1 MNKVKIY
8 RWIVFLLA
16 AGYCLRM
23 IFLSDYTE
31 FSGPFRFLTVWA
43 LFCSFF
49 AASRMMAIEEGR
61 STKRWDGFVSMTA
74 VVNAMVVYL
83 YWSLFLNDPTSVTRD
98 GKLGEPYLEIYLH
111 ALGPLLQWIDA
122 IFIHRAFRRL
132 KSAAL
137 WLIGLISVYICWIE
151 FAVQPLSAT
160 PRGTVTNGL
169 PYPFLNSLELPDR
182 LATYGTYFAAAG
194 VLLLV
199 FAGVAWGIRRLV
211 PQRATPQAQPDNPGS
226 AA

>member
-1 MNKVKIY
+1 MRAVKIY

-23 IFLSDYTE
+23 IFLSDYSN

-49 AASRMMAIEEGR
+49 AASRMMALEEGR
-61 STKRWDGFVSMTA
+61 STRRWDGFVSMTA

-83 YWSLFLNDPTSVTRD
+83 YWSLFLNDPASVTRD
-98 GKLGEPYLEIYLH
+98 GQLGEPYLELYLH
-111 ALGPLLQWIDA
+111 GLGPLLQWIDA
-122 IFIHRAFRRL
+122 TFIHRAFRRL
-132 KSAAL
+132 KAAFL
-137 WLIGLISVYICWIE
+137 WLFGLISLYILWIE
-151 FAVQPLSAT
+151 FVIQPLAAA

-169 PYPFLNSLELPDR
+169 PYPFLNSLLPADR
-182 LATYGTYFAAAG
+182 VATYGTYFVAAA

-199 FAGVAWGIRRLV
+199 FAGFAWGVRRMF
-211 PQRATPQAQPDNPGS
+211 PRPEGPQALRDNPS
-226 AA
+226 NAA

>member
-1 MNKVKIY
+1 MPITKIY

-23 IFLSDYTE
+23 ILLSDYTQ

-83 YWSLFLNDPTSVTRD
+83 YWSLFLNDPASVTRD
-98 GKLGEPYLEIYLH
+98 GKLGEPYLELYLH

-122 IFIHRAFRRL
+122 TFIHRAFRRMT
-132 KSAAL
+132 SAFL
-137 WLIGLISVYICWIE
+137 WLFGLISLYIVWIE
-151 FAVQPLSAT
+151 FAVQPLAT
-160 PRGTVTNGL
+160 SPKGTVTQGL
-169 PYPFLNSLELPDR
+169 PYPFLNSLLPADR
-182 LATYGTYFAAAG
+182 ITVYGTYFLAAA
-194 VLLLV
+194 VLLMV
-199 FAGVAWGIRRLV
+199 FTGIAWGVRRLF
-211 PQRATPQAQPDNPGS
+211 PRSKGRQALPDSPGN

>member
-1 MNKVKIY
+1 MKAVKIY

-23 IFLSDYTE
+23 VFLSDYAQ
-31 FSGPFRFLTVWA
+31 FAGPFRFLTVWA

-98 GKLGEPYLEIYLH
+98 GKLGEPYLELYLH
-111 ALGPLLQWIDA
+111 GLGPLLQWIDA
-122 IFIHRAFRRL
+122 TFIHRAFRRL
-132 KSAAL
+132 KAGAL

-151 FAVQPLSAT
+151 FVVQTLATT

-169 PYPFLNSLELPDR
+169 PYPFLNSLTVPDR
-182 LATYGTYFAAAG
+182 LATYVTYFAAAG
-194 VLLLV
+194 VLLLA
-199 FAGVAWGIRRLV
+199 FAGIAWGVRRMF
-211 PQRATPQAQPDNPGS
+211 PRPEGQQALPDNPGS
-226 AA
+226 AG